1 MTPFDQDDVDIQH
14 EETVYEGFF
23 EVKRYQL
30 RHKRFAGGW
39 SESLTRELF
48 IRGQVAAVLPYD
60 PLRDEVVLIEQFRLG
75 ALAQSSP
82 WLLEIVAGIQE
93 PGESIEDLAKREC
106 QEEAGLSVQK
116 LIKMLDY
123 WVSPG
128 GCNEHLSLFCGIV
141 DSEQA
146 EGIHGLPSEHE
157 DIRVVKVSSAKA
169 YELVQNG
176 TINNAAT
183 IIAIQWLMLNKEML
197 R

>member
-1 MTPFDQDDVDIQH
+1 MTPFDQHDVDIQH

-23 EVKRYQL
+23 QVKRYQL
-30 RHKRFAGGW
+30 RHKRFAGDW
-39 SESLTRELF
+39 TESLTRELF

-93 PGESIEDLAKREC
+93 PGESTEALARREC

-128 GCNEHLSLFCGIV
+128 GCNEYLSLFCGIV
-141 DSEQA
+141 DSEHA
-146 EGIHGLPSEHE
+146 DGIHGLQSEHE
-157 DIRVVKVSSAKA
+157 DIRVLKVSSTKA

-176 TINNAAT
+176 AINNAAT
-183 IIAIQWLMLNKEML
+183 IIAIQWLILNKEKL